1 MQNYLVDEIKIMAK
15 LKILEFPN
23 PRLRIKAN
31 PVEAIDETLN
41 QKIDDMFETMY
52 ESKGIGLAAPQIGI
66 SQRLIVIDI
75 EEVDAEFPPLAL
87 VNPTIT
93 ESSGEELGEEGC
105 LSLPDFRA
113 IVRRSTEVSINAQNI
128 DGQAVHFSAQG
139 LMARV
144 LQHEIDHLDGKL
156 FIDYASKLKLDMA
169 RKKQRKANM
178 EIMNKHDTSRR

>member
-1 MQNYLVDEIKIMAK
+1 MA
-15 LKILEFPN
+15 IFE
-23 PRLRIKAN
+23 LRINKDPILRRKA
-31 PVEAIDETLN
+31 VEVRNFDFSLSSLTEN
-41 QKIDDMFETMY
+41 MFETMY
-52 ESKGIGLAAPQIGI
+52 DSKGIGLAAPQIGI

-75 EEVDAEFPPLAL
+75 EEIDAEFPPLAL

-113 IVRRSTEVSINAQNI
+113 IVRRSTEISINAQNI

-144 LQHEIDHLDGKL
+144 LQHEIDHLDGILITDRLRPEDQELLEKV
-156 FIDYASKLKLDMA
+156 D
-169 RKKQRKANM
+169 
-178 EIMNKHDTSRR
+178 

>member
-1 MQNYLVDEIKIMAK
+1 MA
-15 LKILEFPN
+15 IFE
-23 PRLRIKAN
+23 LRINKDPILRRKA
-31 PVEAIDETLN
+31 VEVRNFDFSLSSLTEN
-41 QKIDDMFETMY
+41 MFETMN

-75 EEVDAEFPPLAL
+75 EEIDADFPPLAL

-144 LQHEIDHLDGKL
+144 LQHEIDHLDGIL
-156 FIDYASKLKLDMA
+156 ITDRLRPEDQELLE
-169 RKKQRKANM
+169 KAN
-178 EIMNKHDTSRR
+178 

>member
-1 MQNYLVDEIKIMAK
+1 MA
-15 LKILEFPN
+15 IFE
-23 PRLRIKAN
+23 LRINKDPILRRKA
-31 PVEAIDETLN
+31 VEVRNFDFSLSSLTEN
-41 QKIDDMFETMY
+41 MFETMY
-52 ESKGIGLAAPQIGI
+52 ESNGIGLAAPQIGI

-75 EEVDAEFPPLAL
+75 EEIDAEFPPLAL

-144 LQHEIDHLDGKL
+144 LQHEIDHLDGIL
-156 FIDYASKLKLDMA
+156 ITDRLRPEDQELLE
-169 RKKQRKANM
+169 KA
-178 EIMNKHDTSRR
+178 D

>member
-1 MQNYLVDEIKIMAK
+1 MA
-15 LKILEFPN
+15 IFE
-23 PRLRIKAN
+23 LRINKDPILRRKA
-31 PVEAIDETLN
+31 VEVRNFDFSLSSLTEN
-41 QKIDDMFETMY
+41 MFETMY

-113 IVRRSTEVSINAQNI
+113 IVRRFTEISINAQNI

-144 LQHEIDHLDGKL
+144 LQHEIDHLDGILITDRLRPEDQELLEKV
-156 FIDYASKLKLDMA
+156 D
-169 RKKQRKANM
+169 
-178 EIMNKHDTSRR
+178 

>member
-1 MQNYLVDEIKIMAK
+1 MA
-15 LKILEFPN
+15 IFE
-23 PRLRIKAN
+23 LRINKDPILRRKA
-31 PVEAIDETLN
+31 VEVRNFDFSRSSLTEN
-41 QKIDDMFETMY
+41 MFETMY
-52 ESKGIGLAAPQIGI
+52 DSKGIGLAAPQIGI

-75 EEVDAEFPPLAL
+75 EEIDADFPPLAL

-113 IVRRSTEVSINAQNI
+113 IVRRFTEISINAQNI

-144 LQHEIDHLDGKL
+144 LQHEIDHLDGILITDRLRPEDQELLEKV
-156 FIDYASKLKLDMA
+156 D
-169 RKKQRKANM
+169 
-178 EIMNKHDTSRR
+178 

>member
-1 MQNYLVDEIKIMAK
+1 MA
-15 LKILEFPN
+15 IFE
-23 PRLRIKAN
+23 LRINKDPILRRKA
-31 PVEAIDETLN
+31 VEVRNFDFSLSSLTEN
-41 QKIDDMFETMY
+41 MFETMY

-144 LQHEIDHLDGKL
+144 LQHEIDHLDGIL
-156 FIDYASKLKLDMA
+156 ITDRLRPEDQELLE
-169 RKKQRKANM
+169 KA
-178 EIMNKHDTSRR
+178 D

>member
-1 MQNYLVDEIKIMAK
+1 MA
-15 LKILEFPN
+15 IFE
-23 PRLRIKAN
+23 LRINKDPILRRKA
-31 PVEAIDETLN
+31 VEVRNFDFSLSSLTEN
-41 QKIDDMFETMY
+41 MFETMY
-52 ESKGIGLAAPQIGI
+52 DSKGIGLAAPQIGI

-75 EEVDAEFPPLAL
+75 EEIDADFPPLAL

-113 IVRRSTEVSINAQNI
+113 IVRRFTEISINAQNI

-144 LQHEIDHLDGKL
+144 LQHEIDHLDGIL
-156 FIDYASKLKLDMA
+156 ITDRLRPEDQELLE
-169 RKKQRKANM
+169 KA
-178 EIMNKHDTSRR
+178 D

>member
-1 MQNYLVDEIKIMAK
+1 MA
-15 LKILEFPN
+15 IFE
-23 PRLRIKAN
+23 LRINKDPILRRKA
-31 PVEAIDETLN
+31 VEVRNFDFSLSSLTEN
-41 QKIDDMFETMY
+41 MFETMY

-75 EEVDAEFPPLAL
+75 EEIDADFPPLAL

-113 IVRRSTEVSINAQNI
+113 IVRRFTEISINAQNI

-144 LQHEIDHLDGKL
+144 LQHEIDHLDGILITDRLHPEDQELLEKV
-156 FIDYASKLKLDMA
+156 D
-169 RKKQRKANM
+169 
-178 EIMNKHDTSRR
+178 

>member
-1 MQNYLVDEIKIMAK
+1 MA
-15 LKILEFPN
+15 IFE
-23 PRLRIKAN
+23 LRINKDPILRRKA
-31 PVEAIDETLN
+31 VEVRNFDFSLSSLTEN
-41 QKIDDMFETMY
+41 MFETMY

-75 EEVDAEFPPLAL
+75 EEIDADFPPLAL

-113 IVRRSTEVSINAQNI
+113 IVRRFTEISINAQNI

-144 LQHEIDHLDGKL
+144 LQHEIDHLDGILITDRLRPKDQEL
-156 FIDYASKLKLDMA
+156 LEKVD
-169 RKKQRKANM
+169 
-178 EIMNKHDTSRR
+178 

>member
-1 MQNYLVDEIKIMAK
+1 MA
-15 LKILEFPN
+15 IFE
-23 PRLRIKAN
+23 LRINKDPILRRKA
-31 PVEAIDETLN
+31 VEVRNFDFSLSSLTEN
-41 QKIDDMFETMY
+41 MFETMY

-75 EEVDAEFPPLAL
+75 EEIDAEFPPLAL

-93 ESSGEELGEEGC
+93 ESTGEELGEEGC

-113 IVRRSTEVSINAQNI
+113 IVRRSTEISINAQNI

-144 LQHEIDHLDGKL
+144 LQHEIDHLDGILITDRLRPEDQELLEKV
-156 FIDYASKLKLDMA
+156 D
-169 RKKQRKANM
+169 
-178 EIMNKHDTSRR
+178 

>member
-1 MQNYLVDEIKIMAK
+1 MA
-15 LKILEFPN
+15 IFE
-23 PRLRIKAN
+23 LRINKDPILRRKA
-31 PVEAIDETLN
+31 VEVRNFDFSLSSLTEN
-41 QKIDDMFETMY
+41 MFETMY

-144 LQHEIDHLDGKL
+144 LQHEIDHLDGILITDRLRPEDQKL
-156 FIDYASKLKLDMA
+156 LE
-169 RKKQRKANM
+169 KA
-178 EIMNKHDTSRR
+178 D

>member
-1 MQNYLVDEIKIMAK
+1 MA
-15 LKILEFPN
+15 IFE
-23 PRLRIKAN
+23 LRINKDPILRRKA
-31 PVEAIDETLN
+31 VEVRNFDFSLSSLTEN
-41 QKIDDMFETMY
+41 MFETMY
-52 ESKGIGLAAPQIGI
+52 DSNGIGLAAPQIGI

-75 EEVDAEFPPLAL
+75 EEIDADFPPLAL

-113 IVRRSTEVSINAQNI
+113 IVRRSTEISINAQNI

-144 LQHEIDHLDGKL
+144 LQHEIDHLDGILITDRLRPEDQELLEKV
-156 FIDYASKLKLDMA
+156 D
-169 RKKQRKANM
+169 
-178 EIMNKHDTSRR
+178 